1 MRLTRREYGL
11 AVGVVVLTAA
21 WAFFALGVT
30 PALERMETLKRVI
43 PEKQNE
49 LDQLRIK
56 AGEYASLRE
65 DLEDLRAKITSQE
78 KTFELLPFIESL
90 VEQCG
95 LSQNVK
101 TIKQVAA
108 QPETDVQEIVVEIEM
123 ENVTLRQL
131 CEFFEKIQ
139 SPNILASIKR
149 FTINKNPTNPDLL
162 DSQIEVRNL
171 KPNPSGSPESDVEN
185 KIVGYR

>member
-1 MRLTRREYGL
+1 MRLTRREYWL
-11 AVGVVVLTAA
+11 AAGIVVLTAA

-56 AGEYASLRE
+56 AGEYESLRE
-65 DLEDLRAKITSQE
+65 DLEGLHAKIASQE
-78 KTFELLPFIESL
+78 KTFELLPFVESL
-90 VEQCG
+90 VKQCG

-108 QPETDVQEIVVEIEM
+108 LPETDVEEVVVEIEM

-139 SPNILASIKR
+139 SPNILANIKR
-149 FTINKNPTNPDLL
+149 FTIKKNPTNPNLL

-171 KPNPSGSPESDVEN
+171 KPNPSSASE
-185 KIVGYR
+185 

>member
-11 AVGVVVLTAA
+11 AAGVAVLTAA

-30 PALERMETLKRVI
+30 PVLERMETLKRVI

-49 LDQLRIK
+49 LGRLRVK
-56 AGEYASLRE
+56 AGAYESLRE
-65 DLEDLRAKITSQE
+65 DLDDLRTKIASQE
-78 KTFELLPFIESL
+78 KTFDLLPFLESL

-95 LSQNVK
+95 LTQNVK
-101 TIKQVAA
+101 TMNQVAA
-108 QPETDVQEIVVEIEM
+108 QSETDVQEIIVEIEI

-131 CEFFEKIQ
+131 CEFIEKFQ
-139 SPNILASIKR
+139 SPDIFASIQR
-149 FTINKNPTNPDLL
+149 FTIKKNPTNPDLL

-171 KPNPSGSPESDVEN
+171 KSNPSSSST
-185 KIVGYR
+185 